1 MCSAGI
7 RLVIAVFSVIYLALA
22 AASYSNLTNR
32 AETRRWFTFPRVIE
46 LILAVWVIICEV
58 IFLFFFM
65 NSSRR
70 RVGVLSGPPKVYYDL
85 SDLSNRYN
93 EAYNI
98 NTIAII
104 FVVVRLVD
112 FFRVN
117 QALSIFVAVFY
128 KVRYMA

>member
-1 MCSAGI
+1 MWA
-7 RLVIAVFSVIYLALA
+7 
-22 AASYSNLTNR
+22 
-32 AETRRWFTFPRVIE
+32 WFTFPRVVE

-65 NSSRR
+65 NSGRR

-98 NTIAII
+98 STIAII

-128 KVRYMA
+128 KVRYMCVVQCLFVIICICICICVWICTMMTVH